1 MAMSA
6 LGSGLSDAKHHED
19 ALPVKEAELAM
30 LRRLGTPEESIL
42 ITQSNLANT
51 YHALG
56 RNEEALR
63 MRRDVFSGCVRLN
76 GEEHKDSLHEANN
89 CAMSLN
95 RLQRFKEA
103 KSLLRKTIPVA
114 RRVLGENNERTLR
127 MRWIYARTLYED
139 PCATLDDL
147 RETLTT
153 LEEIEPVARRVL
165 GGAHPI
171 TVDIERDMRNAR
183 DAVEGG

>member
-1 MAMSA
+1 MTTRATASIAVAGSA
-6 LGSGLSDAKHHED
+6 SSRAFDMTRRRASVNAVKVRWCEWPVNESTLHDAGNY
-19 ALPVKEAELAM
+19 AASLA
-30 LRRLGTPEESIL
+30 
-42 ITQSNLANT
+42 
-51 YHALG
+51 
-56 RNEEALR
+56 
-63 MRRDVFSGCVRLN
+63 
-76 GEEHKDSLHEANN
+76 K
-89 CAMSLN
+89 
-95 RLQRFKEA
+95 LQRFEEA

-139 PCATLDDL
+139 PGATLDDL